1 MDYGPRIKE
10 LRKYLGITSKEFG
23 KLIGVDTSTAFQYEN
38 NTTEKAV
45 DRICD
50 MLHISREY
58 FEGKIPVEDAISY
71 SGNNHMRVE
80 RIKTMMREKGIRKN
94 KELSLM
100 SGVSQS
106 RLSEIF
112 KESCPLTIDK
122 ARKISSALCVG
133 VDWLLYGDE
142 GKKDYPVNED
152 MVEWLWQ
159 HPEIRKYLWEKKNSK

>member
-58 FEGKIPVEDAISY
+58 FEGKICQ
-71 SGNNHMRVE
+71 
-80 RIKTMMREKGIRKN
+80 
-94 KELSLM
+94 
-100 SGVSQS
+100 QS
-106 RLSEIF
+106 RNF
-112 KESCPLTIDK
+112 PLF
-122 ARKISSALCVG
+122 
-133 VDWLLYGDE
+133 
-142 GKKDYPVNED
+142 
-152 MVEWLWQ
+152 
-159 HPEIRKYLWEKKNSK
+159 